1 MDNDRLRRRPG
12 MTVLAVAALALL
24 AILIAFAVELTR
36 IQGQS
41 RRDVETRF
49 YQRAQVA
56 SALTDG
62 LLASVAAPSAQAQ
75 NARRFAGHVSTATM
89 KATAAQGHLEFAVLL
104 DPHGRMIAASPGLDV
119 TARSQLLEPRG
130 VARSVLA
137 GRPYALSRVLPD
149 RGVPG
154 GSVVELGQPIRT
166 PGGTRVLVSGFPP
179 AALGDFLHNYL
190 SRVINVSAA
199 RAYVLDDRG
208 TVVGGAGPGVAPNAP
223 VPEPGLVAA
232 LAHRPQGSFG
242 GDRYLVADGV
252 AQTPWR
258 VVLTAP
264 QSRLFA
270 SVGGARKWV
279 PWVIFAAFA
288 GLGILALGLLRGV
301 LASAAGQLRAAN
313 SRLQEV
319 NRRLERANRDL
330 AERADDLAR
339 SNAELEQFASIASH
353 DLQEPLRKV
362 QTFAG
367 QLASRET
374 DRLSPRG
381 QDYVRRMTAAAARM
395 QALIEDLLKFS
406 RVSTHGRDFVPV
418 DLGDVA
424 RQVLDDLEVSVREAD
439 AQVRVGPLPTLAADP
454 LQMRQLLQNL
464 ISNALKFRRQDAPAE
479 VVVSARASGRWVE
492 LIVADNGIGFE
503 PQYGGRI
510 FLVFERLH
518 GAGTYP
524 GTGIGLALCRKIVA
538 RHGGQISAEGRPG
551 AGAVFTVRLPR
562 DGGDVSAGRR
572 DDPRASTGAEV
583 PLVRA

>member
-1 MDNDRLRRRPG
+1 
-12 MTVLAVAALALL
+12 
-24 AILIAFAVELTR
+24 
-36 IQGQS
+36 
-41 RRDVETRF
+41 
-49 YQRAQVA
+49 
-56 SALTDG
+56 
-62 LLASVAAPSAQAQ
+62 
-75 NARRFAGHVSTATM
+75 
-89 KATAAQGHLEFAVLL
+89 
-104 DPHGRMIAASPGLDV
+104 
-119 TARSQLLEPRG
+119 
-130 VARSVLA
+130 
-137 GRPYALSRVLPD
+137 
-149 RGVPG
+149 
-154 GSVVELGQPIRT
+154 VVELGQPIPT
-166 PGGTRVLVSGFPP
+166 PTGTRVLVSGFPP
-179 AALGDFLHNYL
+179 AALGDFLHGYL
-190 SRVINVSAA
+190 SRVINVRAA

-208 TVVGGAGPGVAPNAP
+208 TVVGGAGAGVAPNAP
-223 VPEPGLVAA
+223 LSEPGLLAA
-232 LAHRPQGSFG
+232 LTRRSQGPFG
-242 GDRYLVADGV
+242 GDRYLVADAV
-252 AQTPWR
+252 AHTPWR

-270 SVGGARKWV
+270 SVGGASKWV
-279 PWVIFAAFA
+279 PWAIFAAFA
-288 GLGILALGLLRGV
+288 ALGIVALGLLRGI
-301 LASAAGQLRAAN
+301 LASTAGKLRAAN
-313 SRLQEV
+313 SGLQEA
-319 NRRLERANRDL
+319 NRRLERANQDL

-367 QLASRET
+367 QLASRES

-406 RVSTHGRDFVPV
+406 RVSTHGREFVPV

-424 RQVLDDLEVSVREAD
+424 RQVLDDLEVSVRD
-439 AQVRVGPLPTLAADP
+439 AGATVRIEPLPTLAADP

-464 ISNALKFRRQDAPAE
+464 ISNALKFRREDTPTE
-479 VVVSARASGRWVE
+479 VTVSARSNGRWVE

-551 AGAVFTVRLPR
+551 AGAVFTVRLPW
-562 DGGDVSAGRR
+562 DPSDASAAPPGEARPQS
-572 DDPRASTGAEV
+572 DAQEV
-583 PLVRA
+583 PLVRV